1 MSIFGETNEHAFNRC
16 VLLMGTYME
25 IYGLIFFEVGT
36 GIGLYELMSLLFSEK
51 FIDFSKN

>member
-1 MSIFGETNEHAFNRC
+1 MSIFGESNEHAFNSC
-16 VLLMGTYME
+16 MLLLGTYME

-51 FIDFSKN
+51 FRKIH